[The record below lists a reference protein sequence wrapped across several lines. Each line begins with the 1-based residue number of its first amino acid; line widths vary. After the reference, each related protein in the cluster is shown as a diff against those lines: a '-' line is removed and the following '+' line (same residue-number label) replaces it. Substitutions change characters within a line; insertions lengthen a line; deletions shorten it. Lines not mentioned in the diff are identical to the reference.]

1 MPRLCRFPVPK
12 LPSSPV
18 LRSAGVYTSG
28 ALFSLGFFLLL
39 DAAVYSKHAS
49 GGDVHITIVD
59 WIPLIC
65 SVLGMLVIN
74 SIERSRLNANT
85 FSHSGNDVTWKARSV
100 LFIGLA
106 LMAGGL
112 AGAASVLVMKYVV
125 PGYPWP
131 TLGFGVA
138 GVMGSASVMLSCIVL
153 WVSQNIEDDYTYSLS
168 L

>member
-1 MPRLCRFPVPK
+1 MPYPWRFPVPK
-12 LPSSPV
+12 LPSSPA
-18 LRSAGVYTSG
+18 LRTAGIYTSG
-28 ALFSLGFFLLL
+28 ALFSFGFFLLL
-39 DAAVYSKHAS
+39 DAAVYSKHVS

-65 SVLGMLVIN
+65 SILGMLTIN
-74 SIERSRLNANT
+74 SVHNRVAGDFGYN
-85 FSHSGNDVTWKARSV
+85 SGSVPWEAKLV

-112 AGAASVLVMKYVV
+112 AGAATVLVMKYVV

-138 GVMGSASVMLSCIVL
+138 GVLGSASVMFSSLVL
-153 WVSQNIEDDYTYSLS
+153 WVSQTMEDAYTYNLS